1 MDGLISGHKRTY
13 DDFKKQVAPAVK
25 PLYEEIRNYCL
36 SLGTNVV
43 EDVRMHRIVFCKSMA
58 FRGFADVA
66 PERESVIVKI
76 RRERKEPVRELEIRQ
91 GQDIAELKELLAD
104 AYNNIR

>member
-1 MDGLISGHKRTY
+1 MDGLVSGHARTY
-13 DDFKKQVAPAVK
+13 DDFKKQLTPAVK

-58 FRGFADVA
+58 FRGFADVE
-66 PERESVIVKI
+66 PQRDSVIVKV
-76 RRERKEPVRELEIRQ
+76 RRDRKEPVNEIEIRD
-91 GQDIAELKELLAD
+91 GQDIAGLKGILTD